1 MTNAVTYS
9 CLRCSGN
16 GRLSIYG
23 NVLGGICFKCGGSGK
38 QVRKPSA
45 PTIQWAVF
53 FLDVTTGKP
62 AHAYNQTGKTAAIAI
77 DKARATYAKAS
88 VAFRQ
93 RFDPE
98 QATACHVSEISVCP
112 ETGSIIRA

>member
-1 MTNAVTYS
+1 MTTAVVYP

-38 QVRKPSA
+38 QTRKPSP

-53 FLDVTTGKP
+53 FLDVTTGQF
-62 AHAYNQTGKTAAIAI
+62 AHAYNQTGKTKEAAIK
-77 DKARATYAKAS
+77 KAKITLGKAS
-88 VAFRQ
+88 NAFRQ
-93 RFDPE
+93 RYNPE
-98 QATACHVSEISVCP
+98 QASACHVSEISVCP
-112 ETGSIIRA
+112 ETGRIIRA